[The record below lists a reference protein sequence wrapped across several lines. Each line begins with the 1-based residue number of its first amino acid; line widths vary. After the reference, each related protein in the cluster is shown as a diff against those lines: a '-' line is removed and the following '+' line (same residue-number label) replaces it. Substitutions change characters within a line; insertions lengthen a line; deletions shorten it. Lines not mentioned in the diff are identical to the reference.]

1 VPDSRATFLAA
12 ADCFVTQAAAVPAG
26 ALAGPGLGEWD
37 LRALLGHTSRS
48 LVTVET
54 YLDRPASVVAV
65 PSAAAY
71 YVAIASAG
79 GASGPEIVAR
89 GRQAGEALGDDPPA
103 YVAGLA
109 ARVRDELAR
118 FGPDH
123 VLTTIAGGMR
133 LEDYLR
139 TRTFELVVHGL
150 DIERACGAR
159 AAFDTDALTD
169 AATLAAEVAVA
180 TGRGPELVLAL
191 TGRESLPPDFS
202 VV

>member
-1 VPDSRATFLAA
+1 
-12 ADCFVTQAAAVPAG
+12 
-26 ALAGPGLGEWD
+26 
-37 LRALLGHTSRS
+37 
-48 LVTVET
+48 VTVET
-54 YLDRPASVVAV
+54 YLDRPASVVEV

-180 TGRGPELVLAL
+180 TGRGSELVLAL

-202 VV
+202 IV